1 MIVMKFGG
9 SSLESSEA
17 IRRAVAIVK
26 ARVHLRPVVVVSAM
40 GKTTDALLAIAH
52 AAAQGNREDA
62 LTRLHKLEDFH
73 RRESIPL
80 VAPSDRME
88 LEIFLD
94 EHFRALCETVKGLSA
109 LGELTLRSRDAVA
122 SYGERLSSRIVSLAL
137 RAQGI
142 PSAHLD
148 SRRLILTDDNF
159 TQATPAISETYHRVA
174 KCISEIDSVEV
185 PVMGGFIGATSDGI
199 STTMG
204 RGGSDFT
211 AALVGAAIDAKEIQ
225 IWTDVDGVLTC
236 DPHLI
241 PDARPVKTISFDEAA
256 ELAYFGAKVLHPAT
270 VFPAKAKNIPV
281 RILNSRRPDAAG
293 TAIVADY
300 VPCANTLKSLACKR
314 GVTVVTIR
322 SNRMLMAHGFLARI
336 FEIFDRYETAVD
348 MVSTSEVSVSLT
360 VDNDRRLAEICAQL
374 NPFTEIA
381 VEKDQAIL
389 CAVGE
394 NLRHTPGVAARIFDA
409 LRHVNVRMVSQG
421 ASRLNLGMVVSSQD
435 LQRAAEALHREFFTE
450 LDPKVFG

>member
-9 SSLESSEA
+9 TSLESSEA
-17 IRRAVAIVK
+17 IRRVAGIVK
-26 ARVHLRPVVVVSAM
+26 ARLHLRPVVVVSAM
-40 GKTTDALLAIAH
+40 GKTTDALLAIAT
-52 AAAQGNREDA
+52 AAAKGNREEA
-62 LTRLHKLEDFH
+62 IGRLHRLEEFH
-73 RRESIPL
+73 RQESSPL
-80 VAPSDRME
+80 VASPDRQE
-88 LEIFLD
+88 LENFLN
-94 EHFRALCETVKGLSA
+94 EHFGALCEMVKGLSA
-109 LGELTLRSRDAVA
+109 VGELTPRSRDGVA

-137 RAQGI
+137 RGDGV
-142 PSAHLD
+142 SSTHLD

-159 TQATPAISETYHRVA
+159 TQAAPAIQETYERVT
-174 KCISEIDSVEV
+174 KSISAVGSADV
-185 PVMGGFIGATSDGI
+185 PVMGGFIGATMDGV
-199 STTMG
+199 TTTLG
-204 RGGSDFT
+204 RGGSDLT
-211 AALVGAAIDAKEIQ
+211 ASLVGAAVDAEEVQ

-241 PDARPVKTISFDEAA
+241 PDARPVRTISFDEAA

-281 RILNSRRPDAAG
+281 RILNSRRPEAPG

-300 VPCANTLKSLACKR
+300 VPCANTLKSLACKQ
-314 GVTVVTIR
+314 GVTVITIK

-360 VDNDRRLAEICAQL
+360 VDNDRHLSEICAQL
-374 NPFTEIA
+374 IPFTEIA
-381 VEKDQAIL
+381 VEKGQAIL

-409 LRHVNVRMVSQG
+409 LKHINVRMVSQG

-435 LQRAAEALHREFFTE
+435 LQQAAEALHREFFTE
-450 LDPKVFG
+450 LDPAVFG